1 MALRDRLRRL
11 EARRLPPE
19 PAEYRADQPESE
31 EEAREWMEQL
41 LERYIPGATLE
52 QQREFLTAVT
62 RSSPGDA
69 PPLPEGYEYPPEY
82 KEHPRDH
89 RADA

>member
-1 MALRDRLRRL
+1 
-11 EARRLPPE
+11 
-19 PAEYRADQPESE
+19 
-31 EEAREWMEQL
+31 MEQL